1 MSLHAW
7 RLFKLCQLFQEGL
20 SSTQKGVQSFANS
33 IRFTYNLI
41 TKKGRALDVLLSR
54 LLEAIDLD
62 QISWNEED
70 SLKKVGY

>member
-1 MSLHAW
+1 MSLHVW
-7 RLFKLCQLFQEGL
+7 QLFKLCQLFQKG
-20 SSTQKGVQSFANS
+20 SSSAQKGVQSFTNS

-41 TKKGRALDVLLSR
+41 TKKGRALNVLLSR

-70 SLKKVGY
+70 SLKKVGH